1 MANHFRPLT
10 MEALACP
17 SGDVLAHG
25 RPHHF
30 GANGLTRAFHA
41 GMPEAVYDVEDG
53 FAEIQWN
60 ERASGAVADIHNE
73 AGISNVDV
81 LEV

>member
-1 MANHFRPLT
+1 MANHFGPLT
-10 MEALACP
+10 METLACP

-25 RPHHF
+25 RPYHF

-41 GMPEAVYDVEDG
+41 GMPKAVYDVEDR
-53 FAEIQWN
+53 FAEVQRN
-60 ERASGAVADIHNE
+60 ERASRAVADIHHE
-73 AGISNVDV
+73 TGVSNVDV